1 MLSQCLVPSITKSVV
16 SFMLVLGQQPL
27 SIQNLI
33 RMLHVKIYYIC
44 KFYVKITSCK
54 IQVNTKY
61 CNLIKDFPSQTLKL
75 LRVKIL
81 HWMLKKPLGATE
93 N

>member
-1 MLSQCLVPSITKSVV
+1 MLKFITC
-16 SFMLVLGQQPL
+16 
-27 SIQNLI
+27 
-33 RMLHVKIYYIC
+33 C
-44 KFYVKITSCK
+44 KFYIKITSCK

-81 HWMLKKPLGATE
+81 HWMLKKPLRATE